1 MCLTLAFYFPTFVN
15 ESMNYSID
23 LNYGN
28 FYDIK
33 YFDFKRVK
41 YVYPF
46 IEKVMIN
53 KTIEKFLKPEK
64 NTSI

>member
-1 MCLTLAFYFPTFVN
+1 MILNTLTSKGSNKFIYF
-15 ESMNYSID
+15 
-23 LNYGN
+23 
-28 FYDIK
+28 
-33 YFDFKRVK
+33 
-41 YVYPF
+41 YPF